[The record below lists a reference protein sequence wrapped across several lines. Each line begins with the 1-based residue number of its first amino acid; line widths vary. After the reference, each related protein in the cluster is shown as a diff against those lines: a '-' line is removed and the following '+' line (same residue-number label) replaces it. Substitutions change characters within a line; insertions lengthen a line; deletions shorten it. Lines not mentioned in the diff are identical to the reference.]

1 MNAAPTVVGLHQLLA
16 GLGGDLGRA
25 ADTAVTHL
33 SCDSRE
39 IGRGGLFLA
48 MPGLRDDGRRH
59 IRAAWRA
66 GAAAVVRDGGPPVDG
81 EGGGDVIS
89 VPGLRRKAGLIADRF
104 YAHPSRKLH
113 LLAVTGTNGKS
124 TCAHLAAAALS
135 ALGRRCGLVGTFGAG
150 LAGGQL
156 RPLSLTTPDAVRVRA
171 ELARLA
177 AAGARAVVL
186 EASSHGLAQHRLD
199 HLRIHTAV
207 FTNLSRDHLDYHV
220 DADAYAAAKARL
232 FAFPGLKN
240 ALLNAADPRA
250 PQMAGQCAAAT
261 RVFTFGAGGDIH
273 AQKVD
278 LLPRGL
284 RIRAATPWG
293 RMAFTSRLLGRLNV
307 DNLLAVAGMLGA
319 MGCAADAIAGVIPR
333 LPPPP
338 GRMEAFG
345 GEGGRPLVVVDY
357 AHTPA
362 ALEKALRSLREHT
375 AGELYCVFGC
385 GGERDQGKRPL
396 MGAVAASCA
405 DRVTITDDNPRG
417 EDSAAIINA
426 IAAGVTDSATAA
438 VEVQPSRPAAV
449 TEAVTRA
456 GAGDTVLI
464 AGKGHETV
472 QHTATGRVA
481 MSDRALAAQLV
492 A

>member
-1 MNAAPTVVGLHQLLA
+1 MSAAPAPAAVGLRRLLA
-16 GLGGDLGRA
+16 GLGGGPGRA
-25 ADTAVTHL
+25 AATGVTHL

-59 IRAAWRA
+59 IRAAQQA
-66 GAAAVVRDGGPPVDG
+66 GAAAVVRDGGPLVDG
-81 EGGGDVIS
+81 EGRGGGVIS
-89 VPGLRRKAGLIADRF
+89 VPGLRRKAGIIADRF
-104 YAHPSRKLH
+104 YAHPSRKMR

-124 TCAHLAAAALS
+124 TCTHLAAAALS
-135 ALGRRCGLVGTFGAG
+135 LLGRRCGLIGTFGAG
-150 LAGGQL
+150 LAGGEL
-156 RPLSLTTPDAVRVRA
+156 RPLPLTTPDAVRVRA

-207 FTNLSRDHLDYHV
+207 FTNLSRDHLDYHA

-232 FAFPGLKN
+232 FAFPGLHN
-240 ALLNAADPRA
+240 ALVNAADPRA
-250 PQMAGQCAAAT
+250 PQMVAQCAAAT
-261 RVFTFGAGGDIH
+261 RVLAFGEGGDIH

-293 RMAFTSRLLGRLNV
+293 ALAFTSRLLGRLNV

-319 MGCAADAIAGVIPR
+319 VGCAADDIAGVMPK

-362 ALEKALRSLREHT
+362 ALEKALQSLREHT

-385 GGERDQGKRPL
+385 GGERDRGKRPL
-396 MGAVAASCA
+396 MGAVAARCA
-405 DRVTITDDNPRG
+405 DRVLITDDNPRG
-417 EDSAAIINA
+417 EDPAAIINA
-426 IAAGVTDSATAA
+426 ITAGLGGAKAA
-438 VEVQPSRPAAV
+438 VATPRPAAV

-472 QHTATGRVA
+472 QHTAAGEVA

>member
-1 MNAAPTVVGLHQLLA
+1 MSAAPAPAAGLHRLLA
-16 GLGGDLGRA
+16 GLGGDLSGA

-59 IRAAWRA
+59 IRAAQQA
-66 GAAAVVRDGGPPVDG
+66 GAAAVVRDGGPLVDG
-81 EGGGDVIS
+81 EGGGGDVIS
-89 VPGLRRKAGLIADRF
+89 VPGLRLKAGIIADRF
-104 YAHPSRKLH
+104 YAHPSRKLR

-124 TCAHLAAAALS
+124 TCAHLAATALS
-135 ALGRRCGLVGTFGAG
+135 LLGRRCGLLGTLGAG
-150 LAGGQL
+150 LAGGEL
-156 RPLSLTTPDAVRVRA
+156 RPLPLTTPDAVRVRA

-199 HLRIHTAV
+199 HLGIHTAV
-207 FTNLSRDHLDYHV
+207 FTNLSRDHLDYHA

-232 FAFPGLKN
+232 FAFPGLQN

-250 PQMAGQCAAAT
+250 PYMAGRCSAAT
-261 RVFTFGAGGDIH
+261 RVLTFGDGGDIH
-273 AQKVD
+273 AQKVE

-284 RIRAATPWG
+284 HIWAATPWG
-293 RMAFTSRLLGRLNV
+293 GLAFASRLLGRLNV

-319 MGCAADAIAGVIPR
+319 AGCAADDIAGVMPK

-345 GEGGRPLVVVDY
+345 GGGGRPLVVVDY

-362 ALEKALRSLREHT
+362 ALEKALLSLREHT
-375 AGELYCVFGC
+375 AGELSCVFGC
-385 GGERDQGKRPL
+385 GGERDRGKRPL
-396 MGAVAASCA
+396 MGAVAARCA
-405 DRVTITDDNPRG
+405 DRVIVTDDNPRG
-417 EDSAAIINA
+417 EDAAAIIDA
-426 IAAGVTDSATAA
+426 VTAGIGDGRA
-438 VEVQPSRPAAV
+438 EVQRPRPAAV
-449 TEAVTRA
+449 TRAVARA
-456 GAGDTVLI
+456 GGGDTVLI

-472 QHTATGRVA
+472 QHTAAGRVA